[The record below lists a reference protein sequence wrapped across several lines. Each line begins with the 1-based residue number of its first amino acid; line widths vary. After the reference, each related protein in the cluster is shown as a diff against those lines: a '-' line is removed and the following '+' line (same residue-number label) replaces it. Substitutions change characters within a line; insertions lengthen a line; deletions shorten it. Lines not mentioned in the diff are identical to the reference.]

1 MLKKLIFFSLPLFF
15 LSACQ
20 THFPVVSES
29 ISCAEEM
36 EGIELADIDFLLYA
50 NIMVDSLTLDK
61 RIQRETAHSR
71 MNLAISPVTNKT
83 DKEIDMAVINQAI
96 KNRIIRS
103 GQFILVNAAESGRY
117 QLSGSFEEVTRSTNT
132 CDKKYLQFLLKLM
145 NTQTG
150 TIVWSDKKQFR

>member
-36 EGIELADIDFLLYA
+36 EGIELADIDFILYA

-71 MNLAISPVTNKT
+71 MNLSISPVTNKT

-96 KNRIIRS
+96 NNRIIRS
-103 GQFILVNAAESGRY
+103 GQFILVNEVEPGQY
-117 QLSGSFEEVTRSTNT
+117 QLSGSFEEITRSINT
-132 CDKKYLQFLLKLM
+132 CDKKHLQFSLKLM
-145 NTQTG
+145 NTQTR